1 MRANNKIKA
10 IIFDLD
16 GTLID
21 SESNYYEADK
31 KVLAEYGIFNFDQ
44 EMKKKYIGIGTKD
57 MMQDIRE
64 KYSIADTIED
74 LVKKKNQYYIEI
86 ARTNTIVFPEMK
98 KFLEI
103 LKENEYPLALASGSS
118 LEIINMILSITN
130 LNDFFDIRVSADIVE
145 KGKPEPDLFI
155 ETARQIGILP
165 ENCLVVEDSQYG
177 VEAAKRASMYCVAIP
192 YLAEETM
199 ANSFMMADILIKNG
213 ICDFSAEENY
223 KWLSSI

>member
-1 MRANNKIKA
+1 MKANNKIKA
-10 IIFDLD
+10 VIFDLD

-31 KVLAEYGIFNFDQ
+31 RVLAEYGIFNFNK

-57 MMQDIRE
+57 MMQDIIE
-64 KYSIADTIED
+64 KYSIADTIEN
-74 LVKKKNQYYIEI
+74 LVKKKNEYYIEI
-86 ARTNTIVFPEMK
+86 AKTNTIVFPEMK

-103 LKENEYPLALASGSS
+103 LKENQYLLALASGSS
-118 LEIINMILSITN
+118 LEIINTILSITR
-130 LNDFFDIRVSADIVE
+130 LSDFFDTIVSADIVK

-155 ETARQIGILP
+155 ETARQIGISP

-177 VEAAKRASMYCVAIP
+177 VEAAKRASMRCIAIP
-192 YLAEETM
+192 YLVEETI
-199 ANSFMMADILIKNG
+199 ADSFMMADILIKEG
-213 ICDFSAEENY
+213 ICYFSAEETY